1 LDAKLGFVKAF
12 VRLERTKAVRTSVV
26 AGALVFSAVIAACS
40 KKEAPKPTEE
50 QAAENAA
57 VATATIERLATPAR
71 EGATIV
77 LGKLDGKQVAF
88 VADEDTG
95 SVRTIDLDAK
105 AEIGSVALGGRPGQL
120 LVMKNGQLA
129 VAMRDDASVALLDA
143 HPNGSL
149 TLGKKTPTA
158 TEPVALAA
166 SPDDA
171 TLYVATGYSHTL
183 QAFHAGDDGLGDK
196 TIDVGVEREPRAV
209 SISTDGKRA
218 FVAHAA
224 SSKLEV
230 VDVSGPGKIAQTTD
244 LGIASTNDTG
254 GSMGMLR
261 PMPPPMRAMRQPRVM
276 LDALVPVTADLAA
289 TPQLAFNDCFDCE
302 TSGFDSFLPARF
314 ARQSYALAHVVIHT
328 DKNGDVETFIV
339 PHTEMMTGDPMI
351 ISSGYGGGGVEGDV
365 DEPTER
371 FALSMLDASTGK
383 RKLLAQ
389 TGDARDKDGCHLPRG
404 AATDGTGNVYVACF
418 GSDALMAFSVGEKTF
433 ETEAEPPPNAKL
445 KFTVDKRGDVKAAPT
460 KKAATIK
467 SHYMSM
473 SASAKITVPA
483 GPSGVALDAENK
495 RLVAFS
501 QLDGALS
508 IVGLADFGK
517 KDAQPVTI
525 KLMRSSGLTEQASA
539 GRKLFF
545 SGGDPRISKDGR
557 ACSSCHPDGRDDG
570 LVWSTPD
577 GPRQTIM
584 LAGRVNRKGPFGW
597 LGKHQTLQ
605 VHMQTTMKNLKGT
618 GLDATQQDQL
628 AAFLVALK
636 GPSQKW
642 RALTD
647 QEAHGRD
654 VFNSGDAQCA
664 SCHAEKT
671 GFTDH
676 DTHDVRSSTTSD
688 QTKEF
693 LVPPLTNIGG
703 SAPYF
708 HDGRF
713 ATLEALLDKSDG
725 MGSTKQMTADDKKAL
740 AAYLRTL

>member
-12 VRLERTKAVRTSVV
+12 VRLERTKHVRTSVI
-26 AGALVFSAVIAACS
+26 AGVLVFSAAIAACS

-50 QAAENAA
+50 QAAESAA
-57 VATATIERLATPAR
+57 ANTVDIERLATPAR
-71 EGATIV
+71 EGSTIA
-77 LGKLDGKQVAF
+77 LGKLDGKKVAF

-95 SVRTIDLDAK
+95 AVRTIDLDAK

-120 LVMKNGQLA
+120 MVMKNGQLA
-129 VAMRDDASVALLDA
+129 VAMRDDASVAMLDA
-143 HPNGSL
+143 HPNGML
-149 TLGKKTPTA
+149 TLGKKTSTA
-158 TEPVALAA
+158 SEPVALAA
-166 SPDDA
+166 SPDDS

-183 QAFHAGDDGLGDK
+183 QAFRAGDDGLGEK
-196 TIDVGVEREPRAV
+196 TIDVSVEREPRAV
-209 SISTDGKRA
+209 SISSDGKRA

-224 SSKLEV
+224 ASKLEV
-230 VDVSGPGKIAQTTD
+230 VDVSGAGKIAQTTD
-244 LGIASTNDTG
+244 LGIASTNDLG
-254 GSMGMLR
+254 GSMGMMRR
-261 PMPPPMRAMRQPRVM
+261 PMMPDRHMVM
-276 LDALVPVTADLAA
+276 LDALIPVTAEMAA

-314 ARQSYALAHVVIHT
+314 ARQSYALAHVLIHT

-351 ISSGYGGGGVEGDV
+351 ISTGYGGGGIEGDV

-371 FALSMLDASTGK
+371 FTMSMLDASTGK

-418 GSDALMAFSVGEKTF
+418 GSDEIMAFSVGEKTF
-433 ETEAEPPPNAKL
+433 ETPVEPDPKQKL
-445 KFTVDKRGDVKAAPT
+445 KFTIDKRGDVKA
-460 KKAATIK
+460 KVATVK

-473 SASAKITVPA
+473 NAQAKVAVPS
-483 GPSGVALDAENK
+483 GPSGVAFDAENK
-495 RLVAFS
+495 RLVSFS
-501 QLDGALS
+501 QLDGSLA
-508 IVGLADFGK
+508 IVGLDDFGK
-517 KDAQPVTI
+517 KEATTI
-525 KLMRSSGLTEQASA
+525 KLMRSNGLTEQASA

-545 SGGDPRISKDGR
+545 SGGDQRISKDGR

-618 GLDATQQDQL
+618 GLDPTQQDQL
-628 AAFLVALK
+628 AAFLVSLK

-647 QEAHGRD
+647 QEVHGRD
-654 VFNSGDAQCA
+654 VFNSGDAQCS
-664 SCHAEKT
+664 SCHNEKT

-676 DTHDVRSSTTSD
+676 DTHDVRSATTSD

-713 ATLEALLDKSDG
+713 ATLEDLLDKCDG
-725 MGSTKQMTADDKKAL
+725 TMGSTKQMSGDDKKAL

>member
-1 LDAKLGFVKAF
+1 LDAKSPAVKAF
-12 VRLERTKAVRTSVV
+12 VRLERTKHVRTSLI
-26 AGALVFSAVIAACS
+26 AGALVFSATIAACS

-57 VATATIERLATPAR
+57 AATTTIERPATPSR

-77 LGKLDGKQVAF
+77 LGKLDGKKVAF
-88 VADEDTG
+88 IADEDTG

-129 VAMRDDASVALLDA
+129 IALRDDASVALLDA

-149 TLGKKTPTA
+149 TLGKKTPVA

-166 SPDDA
+166 SPDDT

-183 QAFHAGDDGLGDK
+183 QAFHAGDDGLGEK
-196 TIDVGVEREPRAV
+196 TIDVSVEREPRAV

-224 SSKLEV
+224 SSKLEM
-230 VDVSGPGKIAQTTD
+230 VDVSGPAKIAQTTD
-244 LGIASTNDTG
+244 LGIASTNDLG
-254 GSMGMLR
+254 GSMGMR
-261 PMPPPMRAMRQPRVM
+261 MPMMAPRRKPQM
-276 LDALVPVTADLAA
+276 IIDALVPVTAELSA
-289 TPQLAFNDCFDCE
+289 TPQLVFNDCFDCE

-314 ARQSYALAHVVIHT
+314 ARQGYALAHVLIHT

-351 ISSGYGGGGVEGDV
+351 ISTGYGGGGIEGDI

-371 FALSMLDASTGK
+371 FTLSMLDASTGK

-418 GSDALMAFSVGEKTF
+418 GSDEIMAFSVGEKTF
-433 ETEAEPPPNAKL
+433 ETEVEPAPNVKM

-460 KKAATIK
+460 KKPATVK

-473 SASAKITVPA
+473 NASAKVA
-483 GPSGVALDAENK
+483 VPSGPTGVAMDAENK
-495 RLVAFS
+495 RLVSFS
-501 QLDGALS
+501 QIDGSLS
-508 IVGLADFGK
+508 IVGLDDFGK
-517 KDAQPVTI
+517 KDATTI
-525 KLMRSSGLTEQASA
+525 KLMRSSGLTEQATA

-545 SGGDPRISKDGR
+545 SGGDQRISKDGR

-584 LAGRVNRKGPFGW
+584 LAGRVNRKGPYGW
-597 LGKHQTLQ
+597 LGKHATLQ

-628 AAFLVALK
+628 AAFLVSLK
-636 GPSQKW
+636 GPAQKW

-647 QEAHGRD
+647 QETHGRD

-676 DTHDVRSSTTSD
+676 DTHDVRSATTSD
-688 QTKEF
+688 QTKDF
-693 LVPPLTNIGG
+693 LVPSLTNVGG

-708 HDGRF
+708 HDGRY
-713 ATLEALLDKSDG
+713 ATLEDLLDKCDG
-725 MGSTKQMTADDKKAL
+725 SMGSTKQMNAADKQAL